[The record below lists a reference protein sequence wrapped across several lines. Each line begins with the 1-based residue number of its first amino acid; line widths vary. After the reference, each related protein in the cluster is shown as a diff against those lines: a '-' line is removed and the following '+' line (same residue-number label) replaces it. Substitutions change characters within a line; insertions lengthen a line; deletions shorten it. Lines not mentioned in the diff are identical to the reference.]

1 MFKTIFKAAVVIA
14 PASFANAETLPEQS
28 ADFQTNYNQAIKD
41 YNARPAAA
49 SCSATAHDLTKNSK
63 YRYDRFGF
71 TQADYDAA
79 ELKRCEHSGT
89 VTVKLNGEARQR
101 TDDHAWQPVAVECK
115 TGKDKV
121 RSIAVMMRR
130 SPPSNKHS
138 G

>member
-1 MFKTIFKAAVVIA
+1 MFKTIFKAAAIIA

-28 ADFQTNYNQAIKD
+28 ADFQTNYNQAMKD
-41 YNARPAAA
+41 HNARPATA
-49 SCSATAHDLTKNSK
+49 SCSATAYDLTRNSK

-101 TDDHAWQPVAVECK
+101 VSDHAWQPVAVECK
-115 TGKDKV
+115 VSKKDV

-130 SPPSNKHS
+130 SPSPNKHS